1 MESCAKNDSA
11 SSVMWLRR
19 SPSVMLKAL
28 AVPARNAA
36 MLGKLNWPVPSA
48 KLLLRKRRNSPP
60 ALNEWR
66 PAMRV
71 SVSLNT

>member
-1 MESCAKNDSA
+1 
-11 SSVMWLRR
+11 
-19 SPSVMLKAL
+19 MLNAL

-36 MLGKLNWPVPSA
+36 MVGKLNWPVPSA

-60 ALNEWR
+60 AFSVWR
-66 PAMRV
+66 PAMWV

>member
-1 MESCAKNDSA
+1 
-11 SSVMWLRR
+11 MWLRR

-28 AVPARNAA
+28 AVPERNAA

-60 ALNEWR
+60 ALIVWR
-66 PAMRV
+66 PAMQV